1 MKNDTHKVVVEGVSQ
16 ETRGGFSKND
26 THKVVVEGVSQ
37 ETGSCFSDFEIE
49 TS

>member
-1 MKNDTHKVVVEGVSQ
+1 MDGVSQ
-16 ETRGGFSKND
+16 KTEGGFSKND

-37 ETGSCFSDFEIE
+37 ETGGGFSDLGIE